1 LSGKSGERDSKSR
14 AFSGLVL
21 VFVLTIINF
30 FGILLTMTA
39 LGGLDPWNE
48 WQFLGLF
55 GIVEASAGA
64 SNVIAPNIWR
74 LPVAEMDTSRRTK
87 VRLAASTMLIPHWG
101 GAARSLAGITLILV
115 SGFHEGWAVD
125 SLLLIP
131 TLVLLCAM
139 FLAVSAAIA
148 RAGVEFPDTDTIQFV
163 VRWRK
168 KEHELN
174 PLSLSA
180 SVQQFALGVVT
191 LPAVKV
197 LQPGVLFGPEIR
209 PSATA
214 FMAIVVVTLV
224 SIATAALLWAGRLQ
238 WQAPAE
244 QQREAE
250 QNA

>member
-1 LSGKSGERDSKSR
+1 MSKDSSDRQSRSR

-21 VFVLTIINF
+21 VFALTIVNF

-39 LGGLDPWNE
+39 LGGLQPWDE

-55 GIVEASAGA
+55 GVVEAAAGA

-74 LPVAEMDTSRRTK
+74 LPVAEMETSRRTQ
-87 VRLAASTMLIPHWG
+87 VRLAATTMLIPHWG
-101 GAARSLAGITLILV
+101 GAARSLAGILLIFV
-115 SGFHEGWAVD
+115 SGFHEGWSVE
-125 SLLLIP
+125 SLLLFP
-131 TLVLLCAM
+131 VLLLLCVL
-139 FLAVSAAIA
+139 FLAISAIIA
-148 RAGVEFPDTDTIQFV
+148 RWGVEYPDTDTMQWI
-163 VRWRK
+163 VRWRS

-180 SVQQFALGVVT
+180 SLQQFVLGVIT

-197 LQPGVLFGPEIR
+197 LSPGVLFAPEIQ
-209 PSATA
+209 PSNEALI
-214 FMAIVVVTLV
+214 AIAVASVLLT
-224 SIATAALLWAGRLQ
+224 ATAALLWAGRLQ